1 MGGRSVERLVEIRI
15 AKMRIRLRRGA
26 DEFRNLGDE
35 VYLTLVTWIY
45 DPFDQISDG
54 VIVGSQKIG

>member
-1 MGGRSVERLVEIRI
+1 MSGLWKFELQ
-15 AKMRIRLRRGA
+15 RGEFVY
-26 DEFRNLGDE
+26 DEFRNLDDE

-45 DPFDQISDG
+45 DPFDQISDHYQLFGGNG